1 MNLKVETR
9 TNEKCISVENK
20 DFTLPEINAV
30 YLNFAGSRFNRWCD
44 INSNYWEIYCEELWM
59 QRVVMVNSTYNLT
72 GLCYVLENN
81 QI

>member
-30 YLNFAGSRFNRWCD
+30 YLNFAGSRFNR
-44 INSNYWEIYCEELWM
+44 
-59 QRVVMVNSTYNLT
+59 
-72 GLCYVLENN
+72 
-81 QI
+81 